1 MTTTAESL
9 IRKARSKRQRK
20 LFYSRAR
27 CLLMGALIA
36 ALAVLALMPHA
47 AHPTK
52 IWEDDPRW
60 DCRTMGN
67 HECWPGNSNGVAPGV
82 YDQDGVK
89 VETWQQFVQRVK
101 AADDAIVD

>member
-27 CLLMGALIA
+27 CFLMGALIA
-36 ALAVLALMPHA
+36 TLAVLALMPHP

-67 HECWPGNSNGVAPGV
+67 RVCGPGNVQGAPVGIYDESGVLMATFDP
-82 YDQDGVK
+82 K
-89 VETWQQFVQRVK
+89 H
-101 AADDAIVD
+101 